1 MKNVSRFVALFLTGS
16 VLSFIVLLS
25 CELQPSDISA
35 ETGSISLTFEFP
47 NDEQLVAA
55 LARASDGRTIGGP
68 IDEAIYN
75 YRVTGSGPGGASF
88 EKIVTTNGAVF
99 PVTPGTWVITVT
111 ARALNDWVIIEDGLH
126 DILEGTLT
134 AEIRANETYYA
145 VIPLLPIHG
154 TGTLTVTL
162 SWPSGLIADPIA
174 EGTLVPHG
182 TGAGGMTF
190 PFSIDAGGATATLS
204 QSLTTGYYRFTISLF
219 DGTQLLWRKIE
230 AVRILNEKTS
240 LAEYTVTAPIPQ
252 TAIEFTVRYEYQNP
266 VLITLSGVKDTV
278 SEDET
283 MTISAETV
291 PAGTW
296 YEWYLDGELIESG
309 TADTVTIGNG
319 LSAGYHW
326 LDVLVEAGAVLGS
339 KSAGFEVITNRPRG
353 ILYTNVSTYTVS
365 PEGKIVVWELCTVD
379 PDDPVPL
386 QLTKWQYEDPNY
398 FLDYFPGCAAWS
410 PAGDRIAFT
419 YMTGQN
425 YLATSLFTMRPSG
438 AGAKKLDTVWEL
450 TGASISSIAWSP
462 DGKKIA
468 YTENGDF
475 QRLKVVTIDGSAPVT
490 IKTDYILESSIRE
503 VSWSRDSER
512 IVFSYRIIDWEYGG
526 GVGRDSYEIFLI
538 NADGSGEIPVFES
551 QGDDRT
557 PAWSPVEDLI
567 VFMSDMDGQWDIYS
581 IRPDGTG
588 LENLSS
594 STGDDM
600 YPVWSPDGSRIAF
613 QSNRDGNTEIYAMN
627 KDGSGQ
633 LNLSGSPGVDERPG
647 WSPDGTR
654 IAFRSDRDGDSEI
667 FVMNADGSDQRNLT
681 NNTTYDSDPSW

>member
-252 TAIEFTVRYEYQNP
+252 AAIEFTVRYEYQNP

-475 QRLKVVTIDGSAPVT
+475 QRLKVVTIDRTAPV
-490 IKTDYILESSIRE
+490 YHQNGLHFESSIRE
-503 VSWSRDSER
+503 YRGHATRSASSSRTHHRLGVRRGVAGTATNFSHQRGRERGNTGVRIPGRRPHSSLVARRGPHCLHERHGRAVGYLLDQARRDRTRKPLFFNRRRHVSCLVARRIPDRVPVEPRREHRDLRDEQGRFRPAQSER
-512 IVFSYRIIDWEYGG
+512 QP
-526 GVGRDSYEIFLI
+526 GR
-538 NADGSGEIPVFES
+538 
-551 QGDDRT
+551 
-557 PAWSPVEDLI
+557 
-567 VFMSDMDGQWDIYS
+567 
-581 IRPDGTG
+581 
-588 LENLSS
+588 
-594 STGDDM
+594 
-600 YPVWSPDGSRIAF
+600 
-613 QSNRDGNTEIYAMN
+613 
-627 KDGSGQ
+627 
-633 LNLSGSPGVDERPG
+633 
-647 WSPDGTR
+647 
-654 IAFRSDRDGDSEI
+654 
-667 FVMNADGSDQRNLT
+667 
-681 NNTTYDSDPSW
+681 